1 MPHMPYSILVVD
13 QQPMAVA
20 RLARPLMSA
29 GYHVTGATTFEA
41 ARERLEASP
50 PNLLIVGQRLGRFNG
65 LHLVMRGR
73 FDHPE
78 MAALV
83 TSGCK
88 NAVLEAEATTF
99 GARGGAAPKNSS
111 ELLECVSQ
119 NFASQ

>member
-1 MPHMPYSILVVD
+1 MPYSILVVD

-41 ARERLEASP
+41 AREQLEASP

-78 MAALV
+78 MAAIV
-83 TSGCK
+83 TSGRK
-88 NAVLEAEATTF
+88 DPVLEAEAITC
-99 GARGGAAPKNSS
+99 GARCVVAPKNSS
-111 ELLECVSQ
+111 EVLELVSEA
-119 NFASQ
+119 FASQPM